1 MCSKYTYIEFI
12 DKTNPN
18 SNQQGGKGK
27 NLVVLHQNGIRIP
40 MGFILKIKAFKE
52 CLNKLGIQESVYDF
66 LQKETDPK
74 NVLPFTNELK
84 SKFKSIKIPESIFQ
98 EMKKGISILR
108 SKFSSDTTF
117 AIRSSASIEDQ
128 TQFSFAGQAE
138 SFCCIN
144 SLDKIIRS
152 VVNCWSSLFST
163 NSLLY
168 MMKMKQQGIKVPKV
182 EMAVIIQ
189 KMILSHSAGVLFTTN
204 VLDNNP
210 NQMLINSNW
219 GLCETITNN
228 SVIPDLIIL
237 DKNKF
242 NIHKVVI
249 GEKESRS
256 IQDLDSS
263 STLTVENDTSLRTSL
278 SVSEKNMKQLYE
290 LGLTIEKVFKLPQDI
305 EWALEKDQ
313 IYVLQSRPITSL
325 NVN

>member
-1 MCSKYTYIEFI
+1 MYSKYNYIEFI

-40 MGFILKIKAFKE
+40 MGFIIKIKAFKE
-52 CLNKLGIQESVYDF
+52 YLNKISIQESVYNF

-74 NVLPFTNELK
+74 NVIPFTNELK
-84 SKFKSIKIPESIFQ
+84 SKIKFLKFPEPMFQ
-98 EMKKGISILR
+98 EIKEGISILK
-108 SKFSSDTTF
+108 SKFSPDTTF

-138 SFCCIN
+138 SFCCIS
-144 SLDKIIRS
+144 SLDKIIS
-152 VVNCWSSLFST
+152 SILNCWISLFSPK
-163 NSLLY
+163 SLLF
-168 MMKMKQQGIKVPKV
+168 MMKMKQQGKKIPKI

-237 DKNKF
+237 NKDEF
-242 NIHKVVI
+242 KVHKVVI
-249 GEKESRS
+249 GQKESLS
-256 IQDLDSS
+256 IQVLGNS
-263 STLTVENDTSLRTSL
+263 STLMVENDISLRTSL
-278 SVSEKNMKQLYE
+278 SISEKNMKQLHE
-290 LGLTIEKVFKLPQDI
+290 LGLTIEKIFKLPQDI
-305 EWALEKDQ
+305 EWALEKDH

-325 NVN
+325 N